1 MKHGTDDGPQSREHT
16 HTWNDFSRMVSK
28 HTEAFIKKFNYSST
42 RTTYNVS
49 KYMKY
54 LSKRRSYKKDKT
66 CNYNTWL
73 DESALST
80 YHKFFAIIYSN
91 DIQQFIEWDFIVNAV
106 IPLLIFYFKGRH

>member
-1 MKHGTDDGPQSREHT
+1 MKHGTDDGTQYGEHT

-42 RTTYNVS
+42 RTTFNVS

-54 LSKRRSYKKDKT
+54 KRKWRSYKKDKT
-66 CNYNTWL
+66 CNSNTLL

-80 YHKFFAIIYSN
+80 YHLFFCHN
-91 DIQQFIEWDFIVNAV
+91 
-106 IPLLIFYFKGRH
+106 LL

>member
-1 MKHGTDDGPQSREHT
+1 MQHGTDDGTRDGRHT
-16 HTWNDFSRMVSK
+16 HTWDDFSRMVSK
-28 HTEAFIKKFNYSST
+28 HTEAFIKKFNYSSNVS
-42 RTTYNVS
+42 YNVS

-80 YHKFFAIIYSN
+80 YHDFFL
-91 DIQQFIEWDFIVNAV
+91 
-106 IPLLIFYFKGRH
+106 P

>member
-1 MKHGTDDGPQSREHT
+1 MQHGTDDGTQYGRHT
-16 HTWNDFSRMVSK
+16 HTWDDFSRMVSK

-80 YHKFFAIIYSN
+80 YHNFFCHN
-91 DIQQFIEWDFIVNAV
+91 
-106 IPLLIFYFKGRH
+106 LL